1 MKRILDEDQRAAA
14 EHTARILRI
23 DAGPGAGKTE
33 VLAQRIVYLLVSGLY
48 QPGQIVAL
56 TFTRSMAADLR
67 RRITA
72 ALPPDLPCRACDGR
86 GKFLPEHDG
95 ATGFDC
101 GACYGTGRM
110 SVEGVTIG
118 TLHALAAKWVR
129 LSLKGDL
136 AGGTAVKALGLVLDH
151 TFGLAV
157 PEDVDDMLVMA
168 QETIGK
174 KKITQK
180 ALKEGLTLVGRELDN
195 WPPHTEARRQLRA
208 RNLATYDD
216 LLVMLRAAVIAPA
229 AGPGEKTL
237 RQMHPCLLVDEM
249 QDLSAL
255 HWHIIR
261 AWGPN
266 ALTYVGDDAQAIY
279 GFLAVKA
286 GLDEAAEAARAAF
299 DEVAV
304 RVQLGR
310 NYRSRPFLVD
320 ATDLVRRQ
328 LAQRGACS
336 ALPLS
341 PARPGAPGSVDLFDH
356 TQGAE
361 LPHTDRVVE
370 AVQRALCV
378 AERPEDVVVLAPL
391 NAELDEVASALE
403 AAGIPAQKIERAK
416 GAWKTAPGRALV
428 AMARAADLGFWTR
441 FDATLVLRACARE
454 TEALDAAELAAMEAG
469 RPLALALDDTQGAR
483 ILRMNGTS
491 AGWWQ
496 AVANAQGLED
506 LVSLATDLRN
516 LAGLGALTASDALAA
531 WIADFRG
538 AGAPAA
544 RDFLVWLASSETA
557 TATVLR
563 EGCVCLSTLH
573 GAKGLEWP
581 EVVLAGTSQGSL
593 PPVMVR
599 PGDVAGENEWHR
611 ALYVGMTRA
620 SEGLALVCP
629 QMLRGKFRHPTRVLI
644 DAGIAQP
651 NPNAE

>member
-1 MKRILDEDQRAAA
+1 MKTLDTDQRAAA

-33 VLAQRIVYLLVSGLY
+33 VLAQRIVHMLTSGLY

-129 LSLKGDL
+129 LALKGDL
-136 AGGTAVKALGLVLDH
+136 AGGASVKALGLVLDH

-216 LLVMLRAAVIAPA
+216 LLVMLRAAVTAPA
-229 AGPGEKTL
+229 AAPGEKTL

-261 AWGPN
+261 AWGPD

-299 DEVAV
+299 DEVSV

-328 LAQRGACS
+328 IAQRGACS

-378 AERPEDVVVLAPL
+378 ADRPEDVVVLAPL

-403 AAGIPAQKIERAK
+403 AAGIQAQKIERAK

-506 LVSLATDLRN
+506 LVAPATDLRN
-516 LAGLGALTASDALAA
+516 LAGLGALTAADALAA

-599 PGDVAGENEWHR
+599 PGDTAGENEWHR